1 MSPAQAAGNETRL
14 ALFRDMLR
22 IRRIE
27 EEIAERYAEQE
38 MRCPVHLSIGQEAIA
53 VGICTALRPDDQI
66 VSTHRCHAHYLAKN
80 GDLGAMLAEIYG
92 KETGCCGGRGG
103 SMHLFDAAV
112 GVLASLPIVG
122 SSIAI
127 ATGAALAFQ
136 QEGSD
141 RVAVGFMG
149 DAAVEEGV
157 FHESLNF
164 AALMRLP
171 ILYVIENNLYAC
183 YTHLNQRQPARPLG
197 DLALAHGL
205 KPVYVDGNDVV
216 AVQAA
221 AEDCIARARNGQGP
235 SVLVLDTYR
244 WREHCGPNY
253 DNDAGYRTEAEFQ
266 SWKVLCPVEGL
277 RRTLTGEGILTAS
290 MEAEMVRDIDGEIEA
305 AFVAAKD
312 APFPDA
318 ASAGEH
324 LYA

>member
-1 MSPAQAAGNETRL
+1 MSRTGAKGNETRL
-14 ALFRDMLR
+14 SLFRDMLR

-27 EEIAERYAEQE
+27 EAIADRYAEQE

-53 VGICTALRPDDQI
+53 VGICAALRPDDQI
-66 VSTHRCHAHYLAKN
+66 VSTHRCHAHYLAKG
-80 GDLGAMLAEIYG
+80 GDLNAMLAEIYG
-92 KETGCCGGRGG
+92 KDSGCCGGRGG
-103 SMHLFDAAV
+103 SMHLFDPTV

-149 DAAVEEGV
+149 DAAIEEGV

-164 AALMRLP
+164 AALKSLP

-205 KPVYVDGNDVV
+205 KPLYVNGNDVI
-216 AVQAA
+216 AAQAA
-221 AEDCIARARNGQGP
+221 AEACVVKARQGRGP

-266 SWKVLCPVEGL
+266 DWKAHCPVEGL
-277 RRTLTGEGILTAS
+277 RRTLSGDGILTAS
-290 MEAEMVRDIDGEIEA
+290 MEAEMARSIDNEIEA
-305 AFVAAKD
+305 AFKAAKE
-312 APFPDA
+312 AAFPA
-318 ASAGEH
+318 TASAGEH
-324 LYA
+324 LYV